1 MPDTTPTIITPAT
14 STSPATETKRKTFVP
29 LENNPQV
36 MTHLLHNLGLSPSLS
51 LHDVFSLSD
60 PEMLAFVPRP
70 ASALLLVFP
79 VSEGYER
86 YRREED
92 GGLEEYGGR
101 GFASDAGGGKLGEV
115 GGEGGGVLW
124 FRQTIRNSCG
134 LMALLHAAGN
144 GSARE
149 FVDPDSTLGKL
160 LKEATPLAPTERAE
174 LLYNSPALEAAHSTS
189 AQQGDTAA
197 PPADDVVELH
207 FVTFVVVNGKLWEL
221 DGRRK
226 GPICRGEVG
235 DGEDALGEKALEMGP
250 RRFVG
255 REEGEL
261 RFSVVALGPGL
272 D

>member
-1 MPDTTPTIITPAT
+1 MADTTPTTSDPAT
-14 STSPATETKRKTFVP
+14 TSVNAPTQQKRKTFVP

-36 MTHLLHNLGLSPSLS
+36 MTSLLHSLGVSPTLS

-60 PEMLAFVPRP
+60 PSLLAFVPRP

-79 VSEGYER
+79 VSEKYEN
-86 YRREED
+86 YRRGED
-92 GGLEEYGGR
+92 EGVSEYE
-101 GFASDAGGGKLGEV
+101 GK
-115 GGEGGGVLW
+115 GEGEEVLW
-124 FRQTIRNSCG
+124 FRQTIGNSCG
-134 LMALLHAAGN
+134 LMALLHAASN

-174 LLYNSPALEAAHSTS
+174 LLYNSPSLEAAHSSS

-197 PPADDVVELH
+197 PAAEDNVELH

-235 DGEDALGEKALEMGP
+235 DEDALGERALEMGP

-261 RFSVVALGPGL
+261 RFSIVALGPSL

>member
-1 MPDTTPTIITPAT
+1 MADTTTPTTSAPAT
-14 STSPATETKRKTFVP
+14 AATTETKRKMFVP

-36 MTHLLHNLGLSPSLS
+36 MTTLLHTLGLSPTLS

-60 PEMLAFVPRP
+60 PSLLAFVPRP

-79 VSEGYER
+79 VSEVYEK

-92 GGLEEYGGR
+92 EGVVEYEGKGDKEE
-101 GFASDAGGGKLGEV
+101 V
-115 GGEGGGVLW
+115 TW
-124 FRQTIRNSCG
+124 FRQTIGNSCG

-160 LKEATPLAPTERAE
+160 LKDATPLAPKERAE
-174 LLYNSPALEAAHSTS
+174 LLYNSPALEAAHRAS

-197 PPADDVVELH
+197 PPAEDIVELH
-207 FVTFVVVNGKLWEL
+207 FVAFVVVDGKLWEL

-235 DGEDALGEKALEMGP
+235 DEDALGERALEMGP

-261 RFSVVALGPGL
+261 RFSVVALGPSL

>member
-1 MPDTTPTIITPAT
+1 MPDTTPTIVTPAT
-14 STSPATETKRKTFVP
+14 ATSPATEMKRKTFVP
-29 LENNPQV
+29 LENNPQI
-36 MTHLLHNLGLSPSLS
+36 MTTLLHSLGLSPSLA
-51 LHDVFSLSD
+51 LHDVFSLTD
-60 PEMLAFVPRP
+60 PSLLAFVPRP

-79 VSEGYER
+79 VSEGYEK

-92 GGLEEYGGR
+92 EGLSEYTGK
-101 GFASDAGGGKLGEV
+101 GFAIDAGEGKLGEEE
-115 GGEGGGVLW
+115 GGNEGGVLW

-149 FVDPDSTLGKL
+149 FVDPDSTLGQL
-160 LKEATPLAPTERAE
+160 LKDATPLPPTERAD
-174 LLYNSPALEAAHSTS
+174 LLYNSPSLEAAHSAS

-197 PPADDVVELH
+197 PPADDIVELH

-235 DGEDALGEKALEMGP
+235 DEDVLGEKALEMGP

>member
-1 MPDTTPTIITPAT
+1 MTT
-14 STSPATETKRKTFVP
+14 
-29 LENNPQV
+29 
-36 MTHLLHNLGLSPSLS
+36 LLHSLGLSPSLS
-51 LHDVFSLSD
+51 LHDVFSLTDRSL
-60 PEMLAFVPRP
+60 LAFVPRP

-79 VSEGYER
+79 VSEGYEK

-92 GGLEEYGGR
+92 EGLEEYGGR
-101 GFASDAGGGKLGEV
+101 GEGEEV
-115 GGEGGGVLW
+115 MW

-134 LMALLHAAGN
+134 LMALLHAAVN

-160 LKEATPLAPTERAE
+160 LKDATPLAPTERAD
-174 LLYNSPALEAAHSTS
+174 LLYHSPSLEAAHSAS

-197 PPADDVVELH
+197 PAADDIVELH

-235 DGEDALGEKALEMGP
+235 GEDALGEMALEMGP

>member
-1 MPDTTPTIITPAT
+1 MTT
-14 STSPATETKRKTFVP
+14 
-29 LENNPQV
+29 
-36 MTHLLHNLGLSPSLS
+36 LLHSLGLSPSLA
-51 LHDVFSLSD
+51 LHDVFSLTD
-60 PEMLAFVPRP
+60 PSLLAFVPRP

-92 GGLEEYGGR
+92 DG
-101 GFASDAGGGKLGEV
+101 LGEYT
-115 GGEGGGVLW
+115 GSGEGEEVMW

-149 FVDPDSTLGKL
+149 FVDPDSTLGQL
-160 LKEATPLAPTERAE
+160 LKDATPLPPTERAE
-174 LLYNSPALEAAHSTS
+174 LLYNSPSLEALHSAS

-197 PPADDVVELH
+197 PAADDIVELH

-235 DGEDALGEKALEMGP
+235 DEDVLGEKALEMGP